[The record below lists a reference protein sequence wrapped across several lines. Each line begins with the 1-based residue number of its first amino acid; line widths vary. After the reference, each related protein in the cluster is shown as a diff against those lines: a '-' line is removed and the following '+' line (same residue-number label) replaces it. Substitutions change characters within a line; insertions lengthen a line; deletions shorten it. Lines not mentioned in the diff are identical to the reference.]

1 MKFGA
6 SPLGHVCV
14 HMCVCAR
21 VCARVCVHC
30 LNTISS
36 CDCMIANGE
45 WAVSA

>member
-1 MKFGA
+1 MKLGA

-14 HMCVCAR
+14 HMCVCVRA
-21 VCARVCVHC
+21 CACVCVHC
-30 LNTISS
+30 LNIISS